1 MLLNC
6 QKQWSKVNFLEWKF
20 CVYFDNSRVTNISEA
35 NDSSTKLQNHLKLL
49 KNEYSKLQKSYNDQQ
64 KKINELEASNGTSG
78 NESSFNSRLVNIV
91 SSLYG
96 RKTYS
101 DLTIKLKDDRVIP
114 AHKFVLNA
122 R

>member
-1 MLLNC
+1 MSL
-6 QKQWSKVNFLEWKF
+6 
-20 CVYFDNSRVTNISEA
+20 SEV

-49 KNEYSKLQKSYNDQQ
+49 KNEYSKLQKSHTELQ
-64 KKINELEASNGTSG
+64 KKFNELEATNGTSG
-78 NESSFNSRLVNIV
+78 NDSSFNARLVVIV
-91 SSLYG
+91 ASLYG

-101 DLTIKLKDDRVIP
+101 DLSIKLKNKTVP